1 MHAHI
6 KYALIATG
14 LALAALG
21 LLNLKCPR
29 HRPATLSQVP
39 PPVDERAAFDELV
52 NDYISK
58 NTPETVD
65 AKVGEALSTSVRRLE
80 GNVMTLDRAQVERA
94 LTILARNQPSQIAAE
109 LLKEVVSTIQA
120 STERSLVK
128 EISEGI
134 QGKFGKAGY
143 SQYVQV
149 LFVLFHVSDSSKVT
163 LALKASQREGSFMPV
178 QKKITERICKKK
190 WFGVVED
197 CRDVEKIVQ
206 VPREV
211 TEELLAKAKDYV
223 KSLLLKDLANSRSI
237 IADAK
242 RV

>member
-14 LALAALG
+14 VVLAVVG

-29 HRPATLSQVP
+29 QRPATLSQVP
-39 PPVDERAAFDELV
+39 PPVDERAAFDALV
-52 NDYISK
+52 EEYISK
-58 NTPETVD
+58 NSPQAVD
-65 AKVGEALSTSVRRLE
+65 KKIAEALSTSVRRLE

-94 LTILARNQPSQIAAE
+94 LTILARNQPSQIAADF
-109 LLKEVVSTIQA
+109 LNEVISAIQTSTD
-120 STERSLVK
+120 RSLVK
-128 EISEGI
+128 EVSEGI

-149 LFVLFHVSDSSKVT
+149 LFVLFHRDSSKVT

-178 QKKITERICKKK
+178 HKKVTERICKKK
-190 WFGVVED
+190 WFGVVEE

-211 TEELLAKAKDYV
+211 TEELLASAKDYV
-223 KSLLLKDLANSRSI
+223 KSLLLKDLSNSRSI
-237 IADAK
+237 IADTK